1 MTLVPVSVTARRTLT
16 DAQRT
21 YAEAKLARLTRHSL
35 LHDISVVID
44 QESHSQRLC
53 TAEVVVHLH
62 HVRLVARADG
72 ATVQEAVDRAV
83 DKADR
88 QVLRRKDRVTHR
100 KGHVGADGL
109 APGTIGETPHIG
121 G

>member
-1 MTLVPVSVTARRTLT
+1 MTPVPVSVTARRALT
-16 DAQRT
+16 EAQRT
-21 YAEAKLARLTRHSL
+21 YAEAKLGRLARHTQ
-35 LHDISVVID
+35 LHDISIVID
-44 QESHSQRLC
+44 HESHTLRVC

-62 HVRLVARADG
+62 HLRLVARAEG

-109 APGTIGETPHIG
+109 GGGPIETHPIG

>member
-1 MTLVPVSVTARRTLT
+1 MTPPVIVTARKPLT
-16 DAQRT
+16 GAQRT
-21 YAEAKLARLTRHSL
+21 YAEAKLERLARHAH
-35 LHDISVVID
+35 LHDISLVID
-44 QESHSQRLC
+44 HDSHSSKRC
-53 TAEVVVHLH
+53 TVEVVVHLH
-62 HVRLVARADG
+62 HVRLVAHAEG
-72 ATVQEAVDRAV
+72 TTVQEAVDRAV

-109 APGTIGETPHIG
+109 PGGAIGETSPIG

>member
-1 MTLVPVSVTARRTLT
+1 MTPVPVSVTARRPLS

-21 YAEAKLARLTRHSL
+21 YAELKLSRLTRHTH

-44 QESHSQRLC
+44 HESPKQRIC

-72 ATVQEAVDRAV
+72 TTVQEAVDRAV

-100 KGHVGADGL
+100 KGHVGSDGL
-109 APGTIGETPHIG
+109 APGAIGETHPVG

>member
-1 MTLVPVSVTARRTLT
+1 MTPLPVSVTARHTLT
-16 DAQRT
+16 EAQRT
-21 YAEAKLARLTRHSL
+21 YAEGKLTRLARHAH
-35 LHDISVVID
+35 LHDISIVID
-44 QESHSQRLC
+44 HESHTPRIC

-62 HVRLVARADG
+62 HVRLVARAEG

-83 DKADR
+83 AKADR

-109 APGTIGETPHIG
+109 SPGTIGETHPIG